1 MTRTSMAI
9 GLVFGLGFVFAVSVG
24 GGHISAGRWGSAAAA
39 YAVAALCV
47 LGAIRE
53 AGRATLPGDY
63 TDDEPEQ
70 APVKEAG
77 VLARFRAAREA
88 RKVARRMPCDCER
101 YWSTIGREHDP
112 WCHEYLRSI
121 A

>member
-9 GLVFGLGFVFAVSVG
+9 GAVFGLGFVFAVSVG
-24 GGHISAGRWGSAAAA
+24 GGHINAGRWGHAAAA
-39 YAVAALCV
+39 YGMAALCV

-63 TDDEPEQ
+63 TDDEP
-70 APVKEAG
+70 APVKQAG
-77 VLARFRAAREA
+77 LLARLRAAREA
-88 RKVARRMPCDCER
+88 RRVTRSMPCDCER
-101 YWSTIGREHDP
+101 YWTTFGREHDE
-112 WCHEYLRSI
+112 WCPAYYRSI